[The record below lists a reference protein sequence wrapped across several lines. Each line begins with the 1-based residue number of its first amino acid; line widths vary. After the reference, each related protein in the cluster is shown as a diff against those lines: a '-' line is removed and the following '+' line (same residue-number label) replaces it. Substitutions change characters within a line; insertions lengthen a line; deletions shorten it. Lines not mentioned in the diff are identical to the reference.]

1 MSDHCILILF
11 VAALSDTLQVY
22 MTTIVRGVFAC
33 GWLYGTSDTPIRN
46 SRVKNMAT
54 DVREGMESSLSVKD
68 VNTVL
73 TVMEISCEIG
83 DRISR

>member
-1 MSDHCILILF
+1 
-11 VAALSDTLQVY
+11 
-22 MTTIVRGVFAC
+22 
-33 GWLYGTSDTPIRN
+33 
-46 SRVKNMAT
+46 MAT
-54 DVREGMESSLSVKD
+54 DVREGMESSLD